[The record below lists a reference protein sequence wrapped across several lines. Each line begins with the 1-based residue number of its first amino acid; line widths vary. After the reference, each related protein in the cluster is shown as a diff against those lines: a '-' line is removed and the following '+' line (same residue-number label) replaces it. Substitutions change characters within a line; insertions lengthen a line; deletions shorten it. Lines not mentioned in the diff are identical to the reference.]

1 MAKWKRFCRQSERE
15 RERDREREDE
25 RDGLFNLDYDVNEL
39 KLLRL
44 NEGSFHHDLCVNV
57 SEQESRVEYTHYLSD

>member
-1 MAKWKRFCRQSERE
+1 VTKWKRFCRQSERE
-15 RERDREREDE
+15 GERDRGDE

-57 SEQESRVEYTHYLSD
+57 SEQESRVKYTHYISD